1 MPSQRVQG
9 VEARSLYAPATL
21 NLYPYKV
28 LLCSSALFSSKV
40 LSSGGEGGEGL
51 LYALGVGSSYF
62 NMLLFSAL
70 YAPAL

>member
-1 MPSQRVQG
+1 MLLYVLG
-9 VEARSLYAPATL
+9 VCAPAIT
-21 NLYPYKV
+21 YPYKV

-62 NMLLFSAL
+62 NMLLLSAL